1 MLGILRLLQ
10 RVRQTLSRSRHGQPP
25 APSHGKQAPA
35 DRDPREMT
43 LYESEEKYRSLF
55 ESSRDAIMILYPP
68 NWNFTACNPATV
80 ELFGAR
86 DAAHFT
92 SLGPWDV
99 APEFQPDGEASMAKA
114 PEMIGLAMQN
124 GSHLFEW
131 MHKRINGPD
140 FLASVQLTRITLKLS
155 LIHI

>member
-1 MLGILRLLQ
+1 MLAILRLLQ
-10 RVRQTLSRSRHGQPP
+10 RFRQTPSRNRLGQPP
-25 APSHGKQAPA
+25 APPQGKQAPT

-99 APEFQPDGEASMAKA
+99 SPEVQPDGEASMAKA
-114 PEMIGLAMQN
+114 PKMRNKVNE
-124 GSHLFEW
+124 
-131 MHKRINGPD
+131 
-140 FLASVQLTRITLKLS
+140 
-155 LIHI
+155 